1 MCFPQATPYEKK
13 RIIIMENNVLESLSG
28 KSLKEAIES
37 MNYVPTL
44 KHLKAVVNKTVSSI
58 LDDGDVMPLKAW
70 GMLTALEK
78 FCADVKRQIKDAACD
93 EALDY
98 GPGEFTSEGCRY
110 ELRRG
115 GVKYD
120 YTVNPDWNEL
130 QSQQDALRGRQ
141 KALETR
147 IKKECPCQYTT
158 SLVVHLEDE

>member
-1 MCFPQATPYEKK
+1 MRVPTNKTKF
-13 RIIIMENNVLESLSG
+13 IMENKALKTVVDESLMDAMSR
-28 KSLKEAIES
+28 L
-37 MNYVPTL
+37 NYVPTR
-44 KHLKAVVNKTVSSI
+44 KHLDEVVNKTVSSI
-58 LDDGDVMPLKAW
+58 LDDCDVMPMKAW

-78 FCADVKRQIKDAACD
+78 FCADVKSRIKDAACD

-98 GPGEFTSEGCRY
+98 GPGEFASDGCRY

-130 QSQQDALRGRQ
+130 QSQMDALRGKQ

-147 IKKECPCQYTT
+147 IKKDCPCQYTT
-158 SLVVHLEDE
+158 SLVVRLEDE